1 MCSRRRVNTCPC
13 AVRCACPSSAR
24 NQLCRPVD
32 GFHKLHTP
40 CKWCRKARI
49 NDWDLWYGRDI
60 KVFNDLAYTLEKPIH
75 KIAELMYDFT
85 LQNYSDI
92 LNPKGK
98 GWNHCRV
105 PLSHGDICERYL
117 SIFDLDG
124 NLRDPTHPRSLFRLL
139 QVIKTIST
147 SDIADIAEPTQS
159 IPIHDLATVRFAN
172 EANGNKTNN
181 PVKNIDLDY
190 LRTKK
195 SQEPRQ
201 FDMYAKPDVHSIL
214 TQSHASNKPIDHN
227 IKIDTPN
234 VRRAT
239 ISLHDSDLLL
249 VDKKGR
255 RRGQGS
261 NQLDSLRLHQKLIL
275 HKMLRKNLKDEDPSR
290 FLAALAKTDLNES
303 SPKQL
308 KRVQAAQHISNF
320 YSATVSD
327 EPKHRHTV
335 QGLKAR
341 KQEHRPELQPAQTN
355 VQQRPVKERRYY
367 GESLPVLFHEPYD
380 TNKRTTWLRRHPDQL
395 RMQEDG
401 QVGMARVRRYR
412 RESVM
417 KALQQARNRWSI
429 HSINSP
435 PEEPAVESITGLHK
449 KPEYR
454 RVFSSTSRRVR
465 NSKHNRV
472 NNSGHRYPRVSVFK

>member
-1 MCSRRRVNTCPC
+1 MVSKGADYRLGLV
-13 AVRCACPSSAR
+13 
-24 NQLCRPVD
+24 
-32 GFHKLHTP
+32 
-40 CKWCRKARI
+40 
-49 NDWDLWYGRDI
+49 
-60 KVFNDLAYTLEKPIH
+60 
-75 KIAELMYDFT
+75 
-85 LQNYSDI
+85 NYSDI
-92 LNPKGK
+92 LNPRGK
-98 GWNHCRV
+98 GWNHCRI
-105 PLSHGDICERYL
+105 PFSRGDICERYM
-117 SIFDLDG
+117 SIFDLEG

-139 QVIKTIST
+139 QVIKSIST
-147 SDIADIAEPTQS
+147 SDIADVAES
-159 IPIHDLATVRFAN
+159 RPIYNLATIRI
-172 EANGNKTNN
+172 ANGAHGNATNKSL
-181 PVKNIDLDY
+181 KNIDLDY
-190 LRTKK
+190 MHIKK
-195 SQEPRQ
+195 SHELRQ
-201 FDMYAKPDVHSIL
+201 FDMYAKPDVHPIL
-214 TQSHASNKPIDHN
+214 NQSHASNKPIDHPYH
-227 IKIDTPN
+227 IKIETAD

-290 FLAALAKTDLNES
+290 FLDALAKTDLNES
-303 SPKQL
+303 HSKHL

-320 YSATVSD
+320 YSAIVSD
-327 EPKHRHTV
+327 EHKHRHTV

-341 KQEHRPELQPAQTN
+341 KQEHRPESQPAQTN
-355 VQQRPVKERRYY
+355 VQQQTVRERRYY

-417 KALQQARNRWSI
+417 KALQLARNRWSI

-435 PEEPAVESITGLHK
+435 PVEPAVESITRLHK

-472 NNSGHRYPRVSVFK
+472 NNTGPRYPRVSVFK